1 MLLKILLDENIDVN
15 FKDEL
20 TGFDIY
26 TVKENGWT
34 GIENGKLLELVIRNN
49 YNIFITLDSNLRYQQ
64 NLSKIN
70 LHIIVIKTKDSRL
83 AHLKLFTAKLKYT
96 LDNLIK
102 EGKYGV
108 TEISI

>member
-1 MLLKILLDENIDVN
+1 MLLKILLDEKIDVN

-20 TGFDIY
+20 TGFDIH

-49 YNIFITLDSNLRYQQ
+49 YNVFITLDSNLRYQQ

-70 LHIIVIKTKDSRL
+70 LHIIVIKAKDSRL

-102 EGKYGV
+102 ERKYGV
-108 TEISI
+108 IEISI

>member
-15 FKDEL
+15 FKYEL
-20 TGFDIY
+20 SGFDIN

-34 GIENGKLLELVIRNN
+34 GVENGKLLELVVRNN
-49 YNIFITLDSNLRYQQ
+49 YNVFITLDSNLRYQQ
-64 NLSKIN
+64 NLSKFN
-70 LHIIVIKTKDSRL
+70 LHIIVIKAKDSRL
-83 AHLKLFTAKLKYT
+83 AHLKLFTVKLKYT

-108 TEISI
+108 IEISI